1 MTDIKIN
8 NKSKNNEL
16 INYSNPENISFSNI
30 ITKDSYTGFLINNI
44 FSVFKSIDNILLVIY
59 TNINKTIFSYNLINN
74 QILNKI
80 KNAHEDCITSIRNYI
95 DSINRRDLILSISRD
110 NNIKIWDINFNCLV
124 NLTNINK
131 QGGIY
136 SGTILNYNNQNY
148 IISSNEN
155 RFGECD
161 PIKIF
166 DFKGNKIN
174 EINNSNYDTYII
186 DSYYDNNFNKN
197 YIITGNK
204 DYAISYDFNEN
215 KIYHKYFEYKYNYSK
230 NGILIHNIDGIIK
243 LIESNDEGIIKIWNF
258 HNGELLK
265 KINVINKKLYGI
277 CLWNNNNLFV
287 GCEDK
292 AIKLININNDKIIKS
307 LSGHE
312 GSVITIKK
320 IVHPKYGECLISYG
334 EDIILWKKN

>member
-1 MTDIKIN
+1 MTGVKIN

-30 ITKDSYTGFLINNI
+30 ITKDSYTGFLIDNA
-44 FSVFKSIDNILLVIY
+44 FSVFKSIDNILLLIY

-197 YIITGNK
+197 YIIQV
-204 DYAISYDFNEN
+204 
-215 KIYHKYFEYKYNYSK
+215 
-230 NGILIHNIDGIIK
+230 
-243 LIESNDEGIIKIWNF
+243 IKIMLF
-258 HNGELLK
+258 HIILM
-265 KINVINKKLYGI
+265 KIKYI
-277 CLWNNNNLFV
+277 
-287 GCEDK
+287 
-292 AIKLININNDKIIKS
+292 INILNINII
-307 LSGHE
+307 
-312 GSVITIKK
+312 I
-320 IVHPKYGECLISYG
+320 PKMVS
-334 EDIILWKKN
+334 